1 MSRFL
6 ILLCS
11 DILSIATGWGFFCC
25 GVGGGGRRLASGV
38 KLQQKCKSSFMYV
51 LCNLYNFICFMHV
64 FFVCTMIFIIHVL
77 EQYIIN
83 GQTIGF

>member
-11 DILSIATGWGFFCC
+11 DILSIATGWVFFA
-25 GVGGGGRRLASGV
+25 GGGRRLASGV

-51 LCNLYNFICFMHV
+51 LICNLYNFICFMHV
-64 FFVCTMIFIIHVL
+64 FFVCTMIFIIL

-83 GQTIGF
+83 GQTIDF

>member
-11 DILSIATGWGFFCC
+11 DILSIATGWGFFLLR
-25 GVGGGGRRLASGV
+25 GGGRRLASGV
-38 KLQQKCKSSFMYV
+38 KLQQKCKSSFIYV
-51 LCNLYNFICFMHV
+51 LICNLYNFICFMHV

-83 GQTIGF
+83 GQTIDF

>member
-11 DILSIATGWGFFCC
+11 DILSIATGWGFGFFFA
-25 GVGGGGRRLASGV
+25 GGGRRLASGV

-51 LCNLYNFICFMHV
+51 LICNLYNFICFMHV
-64 FFVCTMIFIIHVL
+64 FFVCTMIFIIL
-77 EQYIIN
+77 EQYIN
-83 GQTIGF
+83 GQTIDF

>member
-11 DILSIATGWGFFCC
+11 DILSIATGWGFFLP
-25 GVGGGGRRLASGV
+25 GGGGRRLASGV

-51 LCNLYNFICFMHV
+51 LICNLYNFICFMHV
-64 FFVCTMIFIIHVL
+64 FFVCTMIFIIL

-83 GQTIGF
+83 GQTIDF

>member
-11 DILSIATGWGFFCC
+11 DILSIATGWGFFC
-25 GVGGGGRRLASGV
+25 GGGGRRLASGV

-51 LCNLYNFICFMHV
+51 LICNLYNFICFMHV
-64 FFVCTMIFIIHVL
+64 FFVCTMIFIIL

-83 GQTIGF
+83 GQTIDF